1 MRTSLQ
7 LICNSWTDSA
17 RGATRGRLSLDA
29 GAVSKAAM
37 TAECR
42 LYLITP
48 PTLDDLA
55 AFGKALAQALDA
67 GDVAA
72 LQIRLKDV
80 DDMTIAAAVDV
91 LTPIAQARGVAVIL
105 NDRPDLA
112 ARLGCD
118 GVHVGQSDTPYA
130 EARKIMGREAMIGV
144 TCHDSR
150 HLAMEAAE
158 AGADYVA
165 FGAFFPTTTKD
176 APTRA
181 EPEILTIW
189 QETMEVPC
197 VAIGGITA
205 DNAEGLAKAGAD
217 FLAVSAGVWAHPQGP
232 AAAVAALNAA
242 IARGVAARQA

>member
-1 MRTSLQ
+1 
-7 LICNSWTDSA
+7 
-17 RGATRGRLSLDA
+17 
-29 GAVSKAAM
+29 M
-37 TAECR
+37 TVPDCR

-48 PTLDDLA
+48 PVISDLA
-55 AFGKALAQALDA
+55 AFGRDLAHALDA

-72 LQIRLKDV
+72 LQIRLKDAPDEIV
-80 DDMTIAAAVDV
+80 AAAVDA
-91 LTPIAQARGVAVIL
+91 LAPIAQSRGVAVIL

-118 GVHVGQSDTPYA
+118 GVHIGQDDMPYD
-130 EARKIMGREAMIGV
+130 EARRIMGREAMIGV

-165 FGAFFPTTTKD
+165 FGAFFPTATK
-176 APTRA
+176 AAKTRA

-205 DNAEGLAKAGAD
+205 DNAEDLAAAGAD
-217 FLAVSAGVWAHPQGP
+217 FLAVSGGVWNHPEGP
-232 AAAVAALNAA
+232 ARAVAALDAA
-242 IARGVAARQA
+242 IARGLERRARLATGGSPD

>member
-1 MRTSLQ
+1 MASPL
-7 LICNSWTDSA
+7 
-17 RGATRGRLSLDA
+17 
-29 GAVSKAAM
+29 
-37 TAECR
+37 CR

-48 PTLDDLA
+48 SRLDDLA
-55 AFGKALAQALDA
+55 AFGHVMAQTLDA

-72 LQIRLKDV
+72 LQIRLKGVGDEI
-80 DDMTIAAAVDV
+80 IAAAVDT
-91 LTPIAQARGVAVIL
+91 LMPIAQARGLAVIL

-118 GVHVGQSDTPYA
+118 GVHVGQSDASYA
-130 EARKIMGREAMIGV
+130 EARRLVGKDRMVGV

-181 EPEILTIW
+181 DPEILTIW

-205 DNAEGLAKAGAD
+205 ANARGLAAAGAD
-217 FLAVSAGVWAHPQGP
+217 FLAVSAGVWSHGEGP
-232 AAAVAALNAA
+232 AAAVKALNAE
-242 IARGVAARQA
+242 IAAGLADRG

>member
-1 MRTSLQ
+1 MT
-7 LICNSWTDSA
+7 
-17 RGATRGRLSLDA
+17 LD
-29 GAVSKAAM
+29 
-37 TAECR
+37 CR

-48 PTLDDLA
+48 PALTDLDAFGRDLA
-55 AFGKALAQALDA
+55 KALGG

-80 DDMTIAAAVDV
+80 SDAA
-91 LTPIAQARGVAVIL
+91 IAQAVQAIAPIARKHDVAVIL

-112 ARLGCD
+112 ASLDCD
-118 GVHVGQSDTPYA
+118 GVHVGQGDMPFA
-130 EARKIMGREAMIGV
+130 AARKLMGKDRMVGV

-176 APTRA
+176 APTVA
-181 EPEILTIW
+181 DPEILSIW
-189 QETMEVPC
+189 QEVMETPS

-205 DNAEGLAKAGAD
+205 DNAAALATAGAD
-217 FLAVSAGVWAHPQGP
+217 FLAVSAGVWAYPQGP
-232 AAAVAALNAA
+232 DAAVAALNAA
-242 IARGVAARQA
+242 IAQGLAARAQ